1 MIGNFD
7 DTGHVFSLFK
17 QPDGTPSQSS
27 GSIVL
32 AKGPDYPS
40 NGMTGSL
47 VNMES
52 PYGWDADSQSYKFDN
67 VNDFV
72 QTDPKVNSN
81 TLTLSMF
88 AKLNGANNYGTFYFY
103 GDTTNI
109 RAYIRFNNQLYVDT
123 YLNSSTRLTASLDI
137 PTEMSDGTWFN
148 LTVVYDMEQAT
159 PELKLKIYINGT
171 QCSATFI
178 YTALTEMPDLSEF
191 NLSVGGRDDKA
202 QTLNGEIKLFSLFK
216 TAKSDTEILEL
227 YDLGPDLGGLKL
239 KADGTLYSPLCTN
252 SIVVSPPSA
261 KVAFNKTKQF
271 RATALDLNSDPV
283 NSQPTF
289 EWSTDIG
296 SIDQTGLLTAPNTE
310 GTGTV
315 TASADGVSGTASVRV
330 VDKLSSNHKIPIG
343 IGIGF

>member
-52 PYGWDADSQSYKFDN
+52 PYGWDAVSQSYKFDN

-109 RAYIRFNNQLYVDT
+109 RAYIRYNNQLNVDT
-123 YLNSSTRLTASLDI
+123 FLNSSTRLTASLGI
-137 PTEMSDGTWFN
+137 PTEMSAGTWFN

-159 PELKLKIYINGT
+159 PELKLKIYINGI
-171 QCSATFI
+171 QRSATFI
-178 YTALTEMPDLSEF
+178 NTALTAMPDLSEF
-191 NLSVGGRDDKA
+191 NLSIGGRDGLT

-227 YDLGPDLGGLKL
+227 YNLGPDLGGLEL
-239 KADGTLYSPLCTN
+239 KADGTLYC
-252 SIVVSPPSA
+252 PPH
-261 KVAFNKTKQF
+261 
-271 RATALDLNSDPV
+271 
-283 NSQPTF
+283 
-289 EWSTDIG
+289 
-296 SIDQTGLLTAPNTE
+296 
-310 GTGTV
+310 
-315 TASADGVSGTASVRV
+315 
-330 VDKLSSNHKIPIG
+330 KLSSNHKIPIG

>member
-17 QPDGTPSQSS
+17 QPDGTPSQNS

-52 PYGWDADSQSYKFDN
+52 PYGWDAVSQSYKFDN

-81 TLTLSMF
+81 ALTLSTF

-103 GDTTNI
+103 GDTTYI
-109 RAYIRFNNQLYVDT
+109 RAGIRYNNQLFVDNVD
-123 YLNSSTRLTASLDI
+123 NSSTHLTANLDI

-148 LTVVYDMEQAT
+148 LTVVYVMEQAT

-171 QCSATFI
+171 QSSATFTN
-178 YTALTEMPDLSEF
+178 TALTAMPDLSEF
-191 NLSVGGRDDKA
+191 NLSIGGRDGLT

-227 YDLGPDLGGLKL
+227 YNLGPDLGGLKL
-239 KADGTLYSPLCTN
+239 A
-252 SIVVSPPSA
+252 
-261 KVAFNKTKQF
+261 
-271 RATALDLNSDPV
+271 
-283 NSQPTF
+283 
-289 EWSTDIG
+289 
-296 SIDQTGLLTAPNTE
+296 
-310 GTGTV
+310 
-315 TASADGVSGTASVRV
+315 ADGVLYKPSTGRNTTLDTRASFTQKRR
-330 VDKLSSNHKIPIG
+330 KWRGL
-343 IGIGF
+343 